1 MEIFEDISGQVG
13 VTLKNAQQTI
23 IDIFPL
29 RLKSLSSFLNLQVF
43 TYKTGF
49 MINNSDM
56 IVTIQLFKKKEKH
69 YHLVLLIFV
78 AFSFIC

>member
-1 MEIFEDISGQVG
+1 MEISEDISGQVG

-56 IVTIQLFKKKEKH
+56 IVTIQLFKKKRET
-69 YHLVLLIFV
+69 LS
-78 AFSFIC
+78 FSSADICCL

>member
-1 MEIFEDISGQVG
+1 MEISEDISGQVG

-56 IVTIQLFKKKEKH
+56 IVTIQLLKKKEKH

>member
-1 MEIFEDISGQVG
+1 MEISEDISGQVG
-13 VTLKNAQQTI
+13 VTFKNAQQTI
-23 IDIFPL
+23 MDIFPL
-29 RLKSLSSFLNLQVF
+29 HLKSLSSFLNLQVF